1 MNNTPV
7 LKICYLLSIPYACQI
22 IMLDSIRSLFRTQLE
37 TCNRRPDLKTSSESP
52 QSMSMGRYF
61 RTSLRHQI
69 RTSSGQ
75 QIGTSPLWSNRMF
88 RGRCGDVGQGRPRD
102 VLGTNIC
109 RLGYIVYI

>member
-52 QSMSMGRYF
+52 QSTSMGRYF
-61 RTSLRHQI
+61 RTFLRHQI
-69 RTSSGQ
+69 RTSSDSKSGHPRYG
-75 QIGTSPLWSNRMF
+75 QIGCLE
-88 RGRCGDVGQGRPRD
+88 GVVGTLDRD
-102 VLGTNIC
+102 VLEMSWGPIFA
-109 RLGYIVYI
+109 GWDI